1 MAKIKYDIRGTE
13 RGGGEF
19 DTTIEPG
26 LYQAKLKSAE
36 LAQSKPSEKNPKGLQ
51 MLKLVFQLESS
62 KWKGALISTNVFPGY
77 DAAAWKWA
85 EFLDAVWL
93 VKGKKEAGSFDTDK
107 VVGAPVQLRIKAG
120 SYDGEYKP
128 EIGKVLPPKPGDDED
143 DDEDE
148 DDDDEADVE
157 DLEEDDEGEEEADDE
172 DEDEDED
179 EDDDDGDEDGDDALP
194 SEADINDMNIKELK
208 ALAAEHGVKV
218 KAGSKSPTYRTALI
232 EELHGGEEDDD
243 EDDDDEEDYS
253 DWSLEDLQKEVKHR
267 RLKVSGKGSK
277 KALIK
282 ALESDDEDDDIFGDD

>member
-26 LYQAKLKSAE
+26 LYAAKVKSCD
-36 LAQSKPSEKNPKGLQ
+36 LGQSKPSEKNPKGLQ
-51 MLKLVFQLESS
+51 MLKVIFELTNS

-77 DAAAWKWA
+77 EAAAWKWA

-128 EIGKVLPPKPGDDED
+128 EIGKVLPPKDEDPEDDDEEDEDEPDVDEDDED
-143 DDEDE
+143 DEEEDE
-148 DDDDEADVE
+148 DDSS
-157 DLEEDDEGEEEADDE
+157 
-172 DEDEDED
+172 
-179 EDDDDGDEDGDDALP
+179 DDDD
-194 SEADINDMNIKELK
+194 
-208 ALAAEHGVKV
+208 
-218 KAGSKSPTYRTALI
+218 
-232 EELHGGEEDDD
+232 
-243 EDDDDEEDYS
+243 DDDDEEEDDDDDEEEDYNT
-253 DWSLEDLQKEVKHR
+253 WSLDDLKAEIKHR
-267 RLKVSGKGSK
+267 RIKITGKGTK

-282 ALESDDEDDDIFGDD
+282 ALEADDEDDDIFGDD

>member
-26 LYQAKLKSAE
+26 LYQAKVKSAE
-36 LAQSKPSEKNPKGLQ
+36 LGQSKPSEKNPKGLQ
-51 MLKLVFQLESS
+51 MLKLVFQLTDG

-77 DAAAWKWA
+77 EAAAWKWA

-120 SYDGEYKP
+120 SYEGEYKP
-128 EIGKVLPPKPGDDED
+128 EIGKVLPPKPGDDDED
-143 DDEDE
+143 EDDEDE
-148 DDDDEADVE
+148 DDDDEADVT
-157 DLEEDDEGEEEADDE
+157 DLEEDDEADEEDEDDDEEEDDEE
-172 DEDEDED
+172 DEDEDGVPS
-179 EDDDDGDEDGDDALP
+179 EDD
-194 SEADINDMNIKELK
+194 INAMNIKALK
-208 ALAAEHGVKV
+208 ALAEEHDVDV
-218 KAGSKSPTYRTALI
+218 KAGSKSPGYRKALI
-232 EELHGGEEDDD
+232 EALHSGEEDDDD
-243 EDDDDEEDYS
+243 EDDDDEEEDYS
-253 DWSLEDLQKEVKHR
+253 DWSIDDLKKEIKHR

-282 ALESDDEDDDIFGDD
+282 ALEADDEDDDIFGDD